1 MTGQNISPLTDHV
14 KGLLCMNKTK
24 MVVSY
29 PAFSAHKEQ
38 NYYCEVY
45 TRYDRWHLPEHTD

>member
-1 MTGQNISPLTDHV
+1 
-14 KGLLCMNKTK
+14 MNKTK

-38 NYYCEVY
+38 NYYKAKY
-45 TRYDRWHLPEHTD
+45 TRAMIDGIYLKHTD